1 MTARVHK
8 QPSKLR
14 VWFPALL
21 WMGVIWLLSEQ
32 PDSGAMTEKYLG
44 AWNILIRKLAH
55 VSEYAILF
63 GLLRRALNESATSA
77 ARRPADDGDEPAAAS
92 DPARKKSD
100 SANESRQPA
109 KIGTG
114 SGSMALLLSVLYAV
128 SDEWHQS
135 YVPGRSATI
144 QDVLVDTAGA
154 CLGLAGVYL
163 AAIVRARATSAAKSR

>member
-1 MTARVHK
+1 MTARGRK
-8 QPSKLR
+8 QPTKLR
-14 VWFPALL
+14 AWLPALL

-32 PDSGAMTEKYLG
+32 PHSGAMTEKYLG
-44 AWNILIRKLAH
+44 AWNIPIRKLAH
-55 VSEYAILF
+55 MSEYAILF
-63 GLLRRALNESATSA
+63 WLLRRALNEGATGA
-77 ARRPADDGDEPAAAS
+77 ARRPADDGNEPAAAS
-92 DPARKKSD
+92 NPAQKKSV

-144 QDVLVDTAGA
+144 QDTLVDTTGA
-154 CLGLAGVYL
+154 CLGWAGVYL
-163 AAIVRARATSAAKSR
+163 ATIIRACATSAVKSR